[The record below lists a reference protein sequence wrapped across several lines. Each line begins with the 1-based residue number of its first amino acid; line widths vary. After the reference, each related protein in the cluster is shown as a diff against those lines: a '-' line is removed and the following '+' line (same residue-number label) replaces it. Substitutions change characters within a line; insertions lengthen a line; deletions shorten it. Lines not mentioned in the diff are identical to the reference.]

1 MLNWP
6 LVSHVII
13 SPLRIPY
20 LRLNIVLIIT
30 LTVAMLGLM
39 YGWSDVTICKKERF
53 FRPIYKS
60 ESKFLSERINAA
72 KAKVSPQD
80 MPAKMVWSFFDFW
93 GKALAK
99 WGYHAWQYHRTLLE
113 NPPTEIHKRE
123 PRDWP
128 NPREGFED
136 SFLIEDASVSNLWPF
151 GVDSNFILRSY
162 VWLTDIFTDEN
173 HIRYF
178 NIQRFARPAWRLNM
192 IMALPYINQSDNAF
206 YCPYCLLLHAT
217 SLWDQ
222 I

>member
-1 MLNWP
+1 MCES
-6 LVSHVII
+6 VSTHIEASLTLPDVKLTT
-13 SPLRIPY
+13 SVARHNIPIKGY
-20 LRLNIVLIIT
+20 HIYDYSFDHNIDRCHAGSYV
-30 LTVAMLGLM
+30 
-39 YGWSDVTICKKERF
+39 WNRSDVTICKKERF

-151 GVDSNFILRSY
+151 GVESNILYCALMCLVNRH
-162 VWLTDIFTDEN
+162 LHRRN

-178 NIQRFARPAWRLNM
+178 NI
-192 IMALPYINQSDNAF
+192 
-206 YCPYCLLLHAT
+206 
-217 SLWDQ
+217 
-222 I
+222 